1 MEELKREL
9 YKLIDK
15 LGENQLRYLIVFI
28 KKRFG
33 V

>member
-1 MEELKREL
+1 MEDVKREL
-9 YKLIDK
+9 HKLIDK
-15 LGENQLRYLIVFI
+15 LDTNQLRYLLVFI

>member
-1 MEELKREL
+1 MEDVKQEL

-15 LGENQLRYLIVFI
+15 LDGNQLRYLLVFI

-33 V
+33 A